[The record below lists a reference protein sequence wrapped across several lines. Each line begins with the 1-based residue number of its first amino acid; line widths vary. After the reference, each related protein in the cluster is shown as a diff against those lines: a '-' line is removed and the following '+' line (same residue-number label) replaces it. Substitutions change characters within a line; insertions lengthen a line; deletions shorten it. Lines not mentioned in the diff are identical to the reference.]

1 MRAEKLKETYDID
14 LRVHHFPL
22 HPETSEDGKTLEELF
37 AGRGIDVAA
46 SQERLAKVM
55 KEEGLP
61 YAKRTMTYNSR
72 LAQELAKWADT
83 KTDGEK
89 IHRALFEAYFVDR
102 SNIAK
107 KDVLLDVVRKVGL
120 PVDEAEKILESR
132 EFGLSV
138 DLDWKRCREYG
149 LSGVPVFAIG
159 MQGVSGA
166 QPMEVLEKLVVQAG
180 AKKR

>member
-1 MRAEKLKETYDID
+1 MRAEKLQETYDID
-14 LRVHHFPL
+14 LRIHHFPL
-22 HPETSEDGKTLEELF
+22 HPETPDAGRTLEELF

-46 SQERLAKVM
+46 SQERLANVM

-72 LAQELAKWADT
+72 RAQELAKWAES
-83 KTDGEK
+83 KPDGDK
-89 IHRALFEAYFVDR
+89 IHRALFEAYFVER

-107 KDVLLDVVRKVGL
+107 NDVLIDVVKKVGL
-120 PVDEAEKILESR
+120 PVDEAQQILESR

-138 DLDWKRCREYG
+138 EMDWKRCREYG